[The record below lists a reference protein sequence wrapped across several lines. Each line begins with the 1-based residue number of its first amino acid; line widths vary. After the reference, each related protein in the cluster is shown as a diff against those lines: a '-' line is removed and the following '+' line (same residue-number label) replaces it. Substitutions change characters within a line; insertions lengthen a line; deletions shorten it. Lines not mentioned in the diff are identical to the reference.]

1 MHMITAAA
9 AIVVVAA
16 SAASAPAD
24 GKGAL
29 ERLKALAG
37 EWQGTAESV
46 GGPPAAARYEVG
58 SGGTIVRELLFPG
71 TDHEMMSVYHL
82 VDGQLVVTHYCML
95 GNQPRMKLKAADGDD
110 LVFDFDG
117 GTNLVTEKDPHIHG
131 GRIRLVAPDRMEQGW
146 TVFVGGGPAD
156 EKKLF
161 LTRKK

>member
-1 MHMITAAA
+1 MLTTAAA
-9 AIVVVAA
+9 ILAVAA

-24 GKGAL
+24 GKAAL

-46 GGPPAAARYEVG
+46 SGPPAAARYEVG
-58 SGGTIVRELLFPG
+58 SGGSIVRELLFPG

-82 VDGQLVVTHYCML
+82 VDGQLVLTHYCAL
-95 GNQPRMKLKAADGDD
+95 GNQPRMKLKASSGDD

-117 GTNLVTEKDPHIHG
+117 GTNFVPEKDPHIHG
-131 GRIRLVAPDRMEQGW
+131 GRIHFVSPDRMEQGW
-146 TVFVGGGPAD
+146 TVFVGGRQAD

-161 LTRKK
+161 LMRKK